1 MFFQAK
7 NNMLIITGSALLF
20 HPTQLPNL
28 STFDTDVTCQYI
40 VAESNILIDQ
50 ETVSFIDNTAF
61 LSCHPLYDGDMEQW
75 TCTDQGRWDGVAPT
89 CQGISITFI
98 VSIII
103 SDTNNINW
111 DSGIGF
117 IRYKLLLDI
126 QITIIL
132 N

>member
-1 MFFQAK
+1 
-7 NNMLIITGSALLF
+7 MLIITGSALLF
-20 HPTQLPNL
+20 HPTQLPSL

-40 VAESNILIDQ
+40 VAESNIFIDQ

-61 LSCHPLYDGDMEQW
+61 LSCHHLYDGDMEQW
-75 TCTDQGRWDGVAPT
+75 TCTNQGTWDGVIPT

-117 IRYKLLLDI
+117 IIYKLLLDI